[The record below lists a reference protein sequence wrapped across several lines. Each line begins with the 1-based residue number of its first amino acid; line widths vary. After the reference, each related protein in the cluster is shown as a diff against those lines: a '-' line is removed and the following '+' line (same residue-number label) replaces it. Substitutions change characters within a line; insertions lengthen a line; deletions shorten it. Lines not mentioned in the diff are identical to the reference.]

1 LSKALSTPNNYMDGR
16 CNILNVRIFT
26 LFSYVTVRHSR
37 RISNTAQQNDYVS
50 TLSVAAEAALTV
62 IHR

>member
-1 LSKALSTPNNYMDGR
+1 MGGR

-37 RISNTAQQNDYVS
+37 RISNTAQQNDYVF
-50 TLSVAAEAALTV
+50 TLRVVAEAALTV

>member
-1 LSKALSTPNNYMDGR
+1 MSKALSTPNNHMGGR

-37 RISNTAQQNDYVS
+37 RISNTAQQNDYVF
-50 TLSVAAEAALTV
+50 TLRVVAEAALTV